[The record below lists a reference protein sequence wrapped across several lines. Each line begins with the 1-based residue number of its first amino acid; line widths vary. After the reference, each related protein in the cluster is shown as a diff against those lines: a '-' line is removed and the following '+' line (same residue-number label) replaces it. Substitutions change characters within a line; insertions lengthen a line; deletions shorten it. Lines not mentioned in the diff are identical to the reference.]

1 MAWSMSLAIALP
13 CRREVAVTITK
24 KSTIGV
30 VFLQVEQEDVFSS
43 IVLGDP
49 GTDPGVLEGQARP
62 PRLAPGGRVMRDII
76 LDRVDRTGAK
86 GPLTAVSGRVRGR
99 ASYR

>member
-1 MAWSMSLAIALP
+1 MSLAIALP
-13 CRREVAVTITK
+13 CRREVRCHDHEEVDDR
-24 KSTIGV
+24 SR
-30 VFLQVEQEDVFSS
+30 LPQVEQEDVFSS

-49 GTDPGVLEGQARP
+49 GTDPRVLEGQARP
-62 PRLAPGGRVMRDII
+62 ARLAPGGRVMRDII

-99 ASYR
+99 VSYR